1 MRLEYYTLLCP
12 TPIKLSIGSVK
23 KHTLREIGEFS
34 FPRFRVYEA
43 YLLLTPNNY
52 YNNLADE
59 TDKLYWESVPDEQKI
74 HTTLY
79 DLILLYDN
87 LRECFLEIFNFFFI
101 ERVIF
106 RDNVYY
112 TLNTDDYGTPDD
124 EIELSNDNVVGVI
137 NHMNIYDVLD
147 ILRQVCCI
155 KSDDPLD
162 EQKPVFKNAKAKK
175 LYEKMLKAKEEET
188 KRKEKQASID
198 ASVPNVISSTAAKS
212 AGLNIINIWDATL
225 FQLYDQFSKTQSDD
239 IHYLNSVRV
248 AVWGDEKNTY
258 DHTLWYK
265 NNYDK
270 Q

>member
-1 MRLEYYTLLCP
+1 MKLEYFTLLCP

-34 FPRFRVYEA
+34 FPRFRVYEV
-43 YLLLTPNNY
+43 YLSLTPNSY

-59 TDKLYWESVPDEQKI
+59 ADKEYWQAIPDEQKVN
-74 HTTLY
+74 TTLY
-79 DLILLYDN
+79 DIILLYDD
-87 LRECFLEIFNFFFI
+87 LRECYLDVFNFFFI

-106 RDNVYY
+106 RDNYFY
-112 TLNTDDYGTPDD
+112 TLNTDDYDTPDD
-124 EIELSNDNVVGVI
+124 EIELSEDNVVGII
-137 NHMNIYDVLD
+137 NHTNIYDVLD

-155 KSDDPLD
+155 KSDDPLE
-162 EQKPVFKNAKAKK
+162 EQQPVFKNEKAKR
-175 LYEKMLKAKEEET
+175 LYEKMLKAKEEDN
-188 KRKEKQASID
+188 KKKEKRLSMD
-198 ASVPNVISSTAAKS
+198 TSVPNVISSTAAKS
-212 AGLNIINIWDATL
+212 PGLNIINIWDATL
-225 FQLYDQFSKTQSDD
+225 FQLYDQFGKTQSDD

-258 DHTLWYK
+258 DHALWYK

>member
-1 MRLEYYTLLCP
+1 MKLEYYTLLCP
-12 TPIKLSIGSVK
+12 TPIKLSIGRIK

-34 FPRFRVYEA
+34 FLRFRVYEA

-59 TDKLYWESVPDEQKI
+59 TDKAYWESIPDEQKI

-79 DLILLYDN
+79 DLILLYDD

-101 ERVIF
+101 ERVVF

-112 TLNTDDYGTPDD
+112 TLNTDDYDTPDD
-124 EIELSNDNVVGVI
+124 EIEFTEDNIVGVI
-137 NHMNIYDVLD
+137 NYSNIYDVLD

-188 KRKEKQASID
+188 KKKEKQATID

-212 AGLNIINIWDATL
+212 AGLNIINIWEATL
-225 FQLYDQFSKTQSDD
+225 FQLYDQFSKTQNDD